1 MGEGDGRPTPGEP
14 NFDALDKDESDQIGL
29 TGFAIF
35 DVHRY
40 ELINDEEDFEVF
52 SKALPP
58 LADIALEGG
67 RNLGMFF
74 SSGPFPLRA
83 GQTERFSMALLFA
96 ERDFNNP
103 ADVENSSLARKKE
116 TVQQIYNADYRFARP
131 PNKPTVR
138 AIAGDGQVTLV
149 WDDVAEKSFDPFLRE
164 HDFEGYLVYR
174 STEPNFEENLLI
186 TDAFGNTV
194 FQKPLA
200 QFDLK
205 NGLRGLHPVA
215 VNGVQFNLGTDT
227 GLQHTYIDRN
237 VTNGETYYY
246 AVVAYDRGLVARNGD
261 GSVQT
266 DPDGAVRG
274 LSPSLTTA
282 VVKNDVAGNIVV
294 DINTAVA
301 TPRAPAAGYVPPDL
315 ETFDRQ
321 TVGTGAVDVQ
331 IVVPNLIEQAATYEL
346 VFENPSVW
354 QDSAAVRYTLTNE
367 TTGAV
372 VDEGIVTGGQ
382 KEIPPIEGFI
392 VDLDMPA
399 QVAVAPGSIRFEGEG
414 GTYTPVVLPASSS
427 NAGRRPRPGGRA
439 RRTSATRC
447 GRWSRSAG

>member
-1 MGEGDGRPTPGEP
+1 
-14 NFDALDKDESDQIGL
+14 
-29 TGFAIF
+29 
-35 DVHRY
+35 
-40 ELINDEEDFEVF
+40 
-52 SKALPP
+52 
-58 LADIALEGG
+58 
-67 RNLGMFF
+67 
-74 SSGPFPLRA
+74 
-83 GQTERFSMALLFA
+83 MALLFA

-294 DINTAVA
+294 DMDDEVIRGATAEWLNRHFPILRSA
-301 TPRAPAAGYVPPDL
+301 PLLMRASDDDTSIEVRRQHI
-315 ETFDRQ
+315 DR
-321 TVGTGAVDVQ
+321 VRNGGR
-331 IVVPNLIEQAATYEL
+331 IVL
-346 VFENPSVW
+346 VSDN
-354 QDSAAVRYTLTNE
+354 
-367 TTGAV
+367 
-372 VDEGIVTGGQ
+372 
-382 KEIPPIEGFI
+382 
-392 VDLDMPA
+392 LDMPA
-399 QVAVAPGSIRFEGEG
+399 ILAPGDQFVHAPRDWRWLRQMI
-414 GTYTPVVLPASSS
+414 TLAS
-427 NAGRRPRPGGRA
+427 R
-439 RRTSATRC
+439 
-447 GRWSRSAG
+447 